1 METASVI
8 DGVTFY
14 AHVEQESDRMAGPS
28 KKRTIR
34 RQSVRP
40 AKVPRNVV
48 SVSAKDTIVKM
59 SKWLTTQ
66 HVNTAGSNLLRGAQF
81 ALNDLDAVSLAD
93 IVDRY
98 KMFRLDSVDVYFRMM
113 TNPDAGGLFNTV
125 TQNTNQDLNYFP
137 TLWVADDYTS
147 GAQPGTLQEVKEIAG
162 VKMFVLRHDKFIKY
176 TLRPKPQNEIYRSA
190 ISTGYQVDAGKN
202 FILINDRVTPH
213 YGLKYAVEG
222 SANTAL
228 NQPMILNTTFKYN
241 FSLRMCA

>member
-1 METASVI
+1 
-8 DGVTFY
+8 
-14 AHVEQESDRMAGPS
+14 MAGPS

-40 AKVPRNVV
+40 SKVPRNVV
-48 SVSAKDTIVKM
+48 SVSAKDTIVKL

-66 HVNTAGSNLLRGAQF
+66 HVNTSGSNLLRGAQF
-81 ALNDLDAVSLAD
+81 ALNDLDAASIAD

-137 TLWVADDYTS
+137 TLWVADDLTS
-147 GAQPGTLQEVKEIAG
+147 GAQPGTAQEVKEIAG

-176 TLRPKPQNEIYRSA
+176 TCKPKPQNEIYRSS
-190 ISTGYQVDAGKN
+190 ISTGYQVDRSGN
-202 FILINDRVTPH
+202 FILINDRACPH
-213 YGLKYAVEG
+213 YGLKYCVEG

-228 NQPMILNTTFKYN
+228 SQPMILNTTVKYN
-241 FSLRMCA
+241 FSLKMCA